1 MSDWLVAYLIAFG
14 LASRLLSAR
23 RVTSVCVLS
32 GHLCFWS
39 NVSVCMYGAGGR
51 GVGTV
56 RLLHALDAP
65 DLWLVDLIAT

>member
-39 NVSVCMYGAGGR
+39 NVSVCMYMVQADEAWVQCDYCMRWMHQICG
-51 GVGTV
+51 
-56 RLLHALDAP
+56 
-65 DLWLVDLIAT
+65 